1 MQCLFSNLL
10 FMLVLYILIY
20 VFITLVLTLTG
31 IEKQNQGIQF
41 FFISLLLTPIVG
53 ILYLVYERKNV
64 SKIKHYHCSECD
76 YIFPE
81 KMRNCPICAE
91 KGEKV
96 RLTKYVSP
104 YKFPKSIKAVH
115 LAWQLIL
122 KGIVFCVLFVNNSS
136 SLIYSFLIS
145 PLIKLFWICNNN
157 FYWV

>member
-1 MQCLFSNLL
+1 MSNLL

-20 VFITLVLTLTG
+20 VFITLVLTLAG

-53 ILYLVYERKNV
+53 ILYLFYERKNV
-64 SKIKHYHCSECD
+64 SKVRHYHCSECD

-104 YKFPKSIKAVH
+104 YKFPKKIKSVH
-115 LAWQLIL
+115 FAWQPIL
-122 KGIVFCVLFVNNSS
+122 TGNVFCVLFSDNSS
-136 SLIYSFLIS
+136 LSIYSFLKF
-145 PLIKLFWICNNN
+145 LLYQFFWFYNNN
-157 FYWV
+157 NYWV